1 MSYFDSIDTMPIFNW
16 DKCQQGDLTFTR
28 IDDKDVSEH
37 LDAKAWQLLNY
48 EYMEVFGI
56 SRSHTKYL
64 MLQKQLI
71 CLELELIETGDKFIK
86 NKIRQVRED
95 LQILFVED
103 EGKKGMTIDQSMV
116 YLSKFMG
123 FRLDKRSMSVKE
135 YFTLLNEYGKKN

>member
-1 MSYFDSIDTMPIFNW
+1 MSYYASIDTMPIFNW

-28 IDDKDVSEH
+28 IDDKDVSEQ

-86 NKIRQVRED
+86 NRIRQVRDE

-103 EGKKGMTIDQSMV
+103 EGKKGMTIDQSMI

>member
-1 MSYFDSIDTMPIFNW
+1 MSYYDSIDTMPIFNW

-103 EGKKGMTIDQSMV
+103 EGKKGMTIDQSMI